1 VKKIGRVDHKKPIRK
16 MNKRGKM
23 TTQIKILGAAGSV
36 TGSRFLLEHNTKKYL
51 IDCGLFQGKRE
62 FKKLNWQPFPISPSE
77 IDGVIIT
84 HAHIDHT
91 GYLPRL
97 VKEGFN
103 GPVYATNSTVELM
116 KILLMDSAHLQERDA
131 YYANKY
137 GYSKHKPALPL
148 YTADDAQAALS
159 LLQPVSYHQELALD
173 DIRVIWRPAGHI
185 LGSAIIEIL
194 VPVEQGIKKI
204 VFSGDLGR
212 YASEIMKSP
221 FEIEETDTLV
231 MESTYGNRVHD
242 EDSIDNHLEK
252 LIKRIIESKG
262 VLVIPAF
269 TVGRTQQVLYHI
281 RKLEDQGRIA
291 KIPVFIDSP
300 MAVDVSH
307 LYCEYG
313 DDHNLDVNLLMDAAA
328 CPLRCGDTN
337 FVQSVEE
344 SKLLNIRKGP
354 AVILS
359 ASGMCTGG
367 RILFHL
373 KNRLTSKKNAVLFV
387 GYQPEGTRGQRLRDG
402 VEKIRIHGRDV
413 TVRAFIDTID
423 ALSAHADKDEL
434 LTWAR
439 GFKKTPEQTIIVHG
453 ESKSRDG
460 LKKDLEK
467 LGHNV
472 EIPTIG
478 DTYKI

>member
-1 VKKIGRVDHKKPIRK
+1 
-16 MNKRGKM
+16 MN
-23 TTQIKILGAAGSV
+23 TELKILGAAGTV
-36 TGSRFLLEHNTKKYL
+36 TGSRFLLQNNERKYL
-51 IDCGLFQGKRE
+51 IDCGLFQGRWE
-62 FKKLNWQPFPISPSE
+62 FKKRNWEPFPVPPNE

-103 GPVYATNSTVELM
+103 GPIYATNATVELM

-131 YYANKY
+131 YFANKY
-137 GYSKHKPALPL
+137 GYSQHKPALPL
-148 YTADDAQAALS
+148 YTAADAKAALS
-159 LLQPVSYHQELALD
+159 LLVPVMFHKELALD
-173 DIRVIWRPAGHI
+173 DLRVVWRPAGHI
-185 LGSAIIEIL
+185 LGSAIIEITI
-194 VPVEQGIKKI
+194 PDDQGIKKI

-212 YASEIMKSP
+212 YSSEIMKP
-221 FEIEETDTLV
+221 PYEIKKTDTLV
-231 MESTYGNRVHD
+231 MESTYGNRTHD
-242 EDSIDNHLEK
+242 EDSIDEHLEE

-281 RKLEDQGRIA
+281 RKLEDQN
-291 KIPVFIDSP
+291 KIKKVPIFIDSP

-307 LYCEYG
+307 LYCKYG
-313 DDHNLDVNLLMDAAA
+313 DDHNLDINLLMDKGA

-337 FVQSVEE
+337 YIQSVEK

-367 RILFHL
+367 RILHHL

-402 VEKIRIHGRDV
+402 AEKIRIHGRDV
-413 TVRAFIDTID
+413 TVRALIDTID
-423 ALSAHADKDEL
+423 ALSAHADKNEL
-434 LTWAR
+434 LTWAKS
-439 GFKKTPEQTIIVHG
+439 FKKTPKRTIIVHG
-453 ESKSRDG
+453 EQKSRDSFG
-460 LKKDLEK
+460 KDLEK

-472 EIPTIG
+472 AIPEIG
-478 DTYKI
+478 DVYKI